1 MRRTKA
7 YFRNEQSVVGN
18 YKEVENLGAQE
29 FVEDPDRLLTVPQA
43 AELLQLSPKTLA
55 NWASAGHG
63 PRRVKLTA
71 RDIRYRRSDL
81 IAFISDKLESA

>member
-1 MRRTKA
+1 M
-7 YFRNEQSVVGN
+7 V
-18 YKEVENLGAQE
+18 QE
-29 FVEDPDRLLTVPQA
+29 FAEDPDRLLTVPQV

-55 NWASAGHG
+55 NWASAGAG

-81 IAFISDKLESA
+81 LDFISERLESA

>member
-1 MRRTKA
+1 MRRTKT
-7 YFRNEQSVVGN
+7 YMRNNQAAGVGDQRDHSFS
-18 YKEVENLGAQE
+18 EVTI
-29 FVEDPDRLLTVPQA
+29 EDPARLLTVVQA

-55 NWASAGHG
+55 NWASAGTG

-81 IAFISDKLESA
+81 MEFIAEKLESA